1 MAGRPWLPAKAGED
15 TLLVN
20 NREAISSRVC
30 RLVSGHWSLT
40 EQLPHDLSSFYRA
53 VPLGHGI
60 ELLCRPCAGAEE
72 RVTRY
77 LGRGSFRCLINKR
90 DVFSRQPFGFDQFAV
105 FSIVP
110 VIDPC
115 LRHVDS
121 PKNNR
126 STHLLWCTTERNK
139 KSQPRPAGMAP
150 STDIER
156 IGKASVLSRLKRGFE
171 RAQTRHLLHETISPC
186 MLPGHVSFDLM
197 NRAHLMV
204 MAS

>member
-1 MAGRPWLPAKAGED
+1 MNGESHILKKD
-15 TLLVN
+15 MHLNGMDIVLIN
-20 NREAISSRVC
+20 NRVAITSYMR
-30 RLVSGHWSLT
+30 RLVSGHLALT

-126 STHLLWCTTERNK
+126 STHLLQCTTEGKK

-150 STDIER
+150 STAIER
-156 IGKASVLSRLKRGFE
+156 IGKASVLSRMKRVGE
-171 RAQTRHLLHETISPC
+171 KGLL
-186 MLPGHVSFDLM
+186 
-197 NRAHLMV
+197 R
-204 MAS
+204 